1 MIARY
6 LKSSVF
12 DFLLC
17 VAVAC
22 SIARTIPEGFYVAEY
37 LSANMPL
44 LIGVCAGVTA
54 WLFVGAYSRRLTVIV
69 IVLSVIGVGAVM
81 LAARSS
87 GADIFSDAETNP
99 YLYFAILILA
109 AAGTFLLSRTKAGC
123 IVLFAAGTLL
133 LCTIR
138 FLYEKNHLVEF
149 VVFLVC
155 AATLYA
161 LRSYRRNMSDAK
173 TAQPRFGVMATTAAL
188 VFVLTAALGTAAF
201 YGVVKPLDPPA
212 RELKLIT
219 HYMSLETLERL
230 GIADKIP
237 QLDENMTSDKTNDD
251 KKNAKPGTDKKENT
265 LGGVKDDQK
274 DDKDKNDPSA
284 LDSSNN
290 PLFRVIRYLSD
301 NNLWFLIP
309 VIIAAALAVAI
320 LIKKIRRRRWLAALS
335 GKPEREQIL
344 IMYRWYMK
352 KLQIMKIRRAPD
364 ATLYQ
369 FAADASPALKRFAA
383 PAADFGELTRI
394 YVKSCYGEEPA
405 SGEEVEKY
413 RSFHQVFYK
422 NCLGYLGRF
431 SYMVRFFG
439 L

>member
-1 MIARY
+1 
-6 LKSSVF
+6 
-12 DFLLC
+12 

-22 SIARTIPEGFYVAEY
+22 SLARTIAEGFYVAED

-44 LIGVCAGVTA
+44 LTGVCAGVTA
-54 WLFVGAYSRRLTVIV
+54 WLFIGAYSRRLAVII
-69 IVLSVIGVGAVM
+69 IVLSVLGVGAAM
-81 LAARSS
+81 FAARSS
-87 GADIFSDAETNP
+87 GVDVFSDTETNP
-99 YLYFAILILA
+99 YIYFAILILS

-123 IVLFAAGTLL
+123 IVLFAAGALL
-133 LCTIR
+133 LCGIR
-138 FLYEKNHLVEF
+138 FLYEQNHLAEF
-149 VVFLVC
+149 IVFLVG

-173 TAQPRFGVMATTAAL
+173 TAKPRFGIMAGTAAL
-188 VFVLTAALGTAAF
+188 VFVLTMALGTAAF

-230 GIADKIP
+230 GIADRIP
-237 QLDENMTSDKTNDD
+237 ELDENMTSDKINDD
-251 KKNAKPGTDKKENT
+251 KKNAKPGTDKKEK
-265 LGGVKDDQK
+265 LPDGVKNDKK
-274 DDKDKNDPSA
+274 DDKDKDDPSA

-290 PLFRVIRYLSD
+290 PLFRVIKYLSD

-309 VIIAAALAVAI
+309 VIIAAALAAAI
-320 LIKKIRRRRWLAALS
+320 LIKKIRRRRWLAALA

-369 FAADASPALKRFAA
+369 FVRDASPALKRFASQG
-383 PAADFGELTRI
+383 ADFGELTQI